1 MAVDKSGDI
10 QAWLRGVESPVKRD
24 VDPFPL
30 SEIPLLPKTSP
41 GKPAALSLQE
51 PPPGRLQPPMASKFP
66 LRPVLKK
73 EQAQRKLAADAPKEA
88 QHPEHGASTSLVK
101 SAAPSQLFACKEDS
115 MVRFLLLNGRDLD
128 PVDDRDSCDPYVVFK
143 LGNEKYTSRVIED
156 SNDPVWNEPFDIFVG
171 KGKSFLL
178 QVMVMDKD
186 PTATSDFIGRFNMN
200 LTEYEY
206 GEMYEVK
213 QELDDDAGE
222 ISFRMAL
229 EKVNSDECSEVCDIP
244 SRRTL
249 ELMRRHIASIYV
261 RWNMAHHR
269 PDLGEVLVLVHRA
282 STIAPPYDE
291 DKLDAFCAVELGP
304 KMLWNRG
311 NPKTVSPIWNTM
323 FRMRVKDIHAVL
335 QVTVVSDMKNKDII
349 GAVAFPLIS
358 VETGKKLWFA
368 LKDQNLEKDTG
379 GFILLELY
387 LIYNTLKAAVKCL
400 KKKDPGPQA
409 LNDREL
415 TRAALTRNMARV
427 KAAYRRFKRLEKY
440 FIGCIRWDSIPRSVI
455 ALVVFVCL
463 TLHGEPYMVPWIGAL
478 FFLAEPFFYCGVGD
492 DDEVRAGGWIY
503 RASFA
508 HGTVSCMSKES
519 LKSKLRRLQSMAA
532 TMQNA
537 MGAVASYAERAHNVL
552 VFTDPFVSKMFLFM
566 LIGSGCLAYI
576 VPARYWILMLGLR
589 LFIRGFLKR
598 TGVIKDRGNDLR
610 NLFQRTPDNFELSR
624 YSVPLP
630 SSDTIP
636 RGTFAAK
643 PTFSL
648 RSLRR
653 LFK

>member
-1 MAVDKSGDI
+1 
-10 QAWLRGVESPVKRD
+10 
-24 VDPFPL
+24 
-30 SEIPLLPKTSP
+30 
-41 GKPAALSLQE
+41 
-51 PPPGRLQPPMASKFP
+51 MASKFP

-73 EQAQRKLAADAPKEA
+73 EQAQRKLAADAPKEG

-249 ELMRRHIASIYV
+249 ELMRRHIASIYKG
-261 RWNMAHHR
+261 WNMAHHR
-269 PDLGEVLVLVHRA
+269 PDLGEVLVLVNKPAFPICVLYIKECRRKKHSLFAAAEPHTEEGVAIHSELHGKLRVHRA

-323 FRMRVKDIHAVL
+323 FRMVKDIHAVL

-387 LIYNTLKAAVKCL
+387 LIYNT
-400 KKKDPGPQA
+400 
-409 LNDREL
+409 
-415 TRAALTRNMARV
+415 ALTRNMARV

-455 ALVVFVCL
+455 ALVAFVCL

-492 DDEVRAGGWIY
+492 DDETLEETADDDDSG
-503 RASFA
+503 
-508 HGTVSCMSKES
+508 VS
-519 LKSKLRRLQSMAA
+519 RLFS
-532 TMQNA
+532 
-537 MGAVASYAERAHNVL
+537 G
-552 VFTDPFVSKMFLFM
+552 VFFLF
-566 LIGSGCLAYI
+566 
-576 VPARYWILMLGLR
+576 
-589 LFIRGFLKR
+589 F
-598 TGVIKDRGNDLR
+598 
-610 NLFQRTPDNFELSR
+610 
-624 YSVPLP
+624 
-630 SSDTIP
+630 
-636 RGTFAAK
+636 
-643 PTFSL
+643 
-648 RSLRR
+648 
-653 LFK
+653 